1 MIDDVWR
8 ACIGSCASQHMSE
21 VFTAGSPRGRRP
33 AGRDETEIM
42 AAVRRS
48 AA

>member
-1 MIDDVWR
+1 MTDDVWR
-8 ACIGSCASQHMSE
+8 ACIGSCASQHRSE
-21 VFTAGSPRGRRP
+21 DFTADRPRGRRP
-33 AGRDETEIM
+33 SGLDAMELV